1 MSARPN
7 LRRVFAGRRVLIT
20 GGLGFIGSN
29 LARAL
34 VGLGARVSIVDSL
47 VPEYGGNRRNL
58 AGIAARVK
66 VHVADVRDW
75 PRLPDLVRGQ
85 DFLFNLAGQTS
96 HMDSMTDP
104 QTDLDIN
111 CRAQLAILEACRL
124 HNPGIRIVFAS
135 TRQIYGRP
143 DYLPVD
149 ERHPL
154 RPVDVN
160 GINKMAGEAFH
171 LLYSRVH
178 GIAAT
183 ALRLTNT
190 IGPRMRV
197 KDARQTFVGVWVRRL
212 VEGEPFEVW
221 GGEQL
226 RDFTYVDDAV
236 EAFLLA
242 AAKPEA
248 VGEVFNSIWDCKA
261 LIEQQLIDYIR
272 TTVVHAGGITHLR
285 RIADLA
291 ALYQVRTGC
300 HGATDLSPVCM
311 GAALHFGLWV
321 PNFGIQEHMPHTPE
335 TDAVFPHSY
344 RFERGFMHPGEV
356 PGHGVEI
363 DEALAA
369 RYPYQRAYLPVNRLQ
384 HDGTL
389 WHW

>member
-7 LRRVFAGRRVLIT
+7 LRRVFVGRRVLIT

-190 IGPRMRV
+190 IGPRMRI

-248 VGEVFNSIWDCKA
+248 VGQVFNLGGPPRVTLQRLAELLVEINRGGSF
-261 LIEQQLIDYIR
+261 
-272 TTVVHAGGITHLR
+272 VVREFPADRR
-285 RIADLA
+285 RIDIGDYFADGRLISRR
-291 ALYQVRTGC
+291 LGWKPR
-300 HGATDLSPVCM
+300 TDLRT
-311 GAALHFGLWV
+311 ALERTV
-321 PNFGIQEHMPHTPE
+321 
-335 TDAVFPHSY
+335 AYY
-344 RFERGFMHPGEV
+344 RREL
-356 PGHGVEI
+356 GHYI
-363 DEALAA
+363 
-369 RYPYQRAYLPVNRLQ
+369 
-384 HDGTL
+384 
-389 WHW
+389 